1 MRKRDKLESYVTAFK
16 ALIDEAVEKF
26 GDRPE
31 VAEKLIAEIL
41 EMAKTVFDSDEYEE
55 IERHAKSKLARTR
68 GAIRGIPSQR
78 LQDTHIPLV
87 NKVNLK
93 ECDEGETYLS
103 RNGIPEYLVV
113 GVPVVKKTV
122 AIHPILD
129 RYVRRTWA
137 LLVEAGYDATYSLA
151 LNFMLLG
158 AVLEAIKE
166 GGWSEETREMV
177 WDSFLKDRKAIE
189 ELNLEDM
196 LANLKEYIT
205 PKHVTVEIQEKVKVK
220 EQNVSIRAEKKRE
233 EDE

>member
-1 MRKRDKLESYVTAFK
+1 M
-16 ALIDEAVEKF
+16 
-26 GDRPE
+26 
-31 VAEKLIAEIL
+31 
-41 EMAKTVFDSDEYEE
+41 
-55 IERHAKSKLARTR
+55 
-68 GAIRGIPSQR
+68 
-78 LQDTHIPLV
+78 
-87 NKVNLK
+87 
-93 ECDEGETYLS
+93 
-103 RNGIPEYLVV
+103 
-113 GVPVVKKTV
+113 PVIKKTV

-129 RYVRRTWA
+129 KYVRRTWA